1 MLGDLLWTEG
11 PLLPLSA
18 ASVTMTVSAGKLWG
32 GWEVHGVN
40 LCLQPM
46 FTSGFVGAV

>member
-18 ASVTMTVSAGKLWG
+18 SVTMTVSAGQLWG